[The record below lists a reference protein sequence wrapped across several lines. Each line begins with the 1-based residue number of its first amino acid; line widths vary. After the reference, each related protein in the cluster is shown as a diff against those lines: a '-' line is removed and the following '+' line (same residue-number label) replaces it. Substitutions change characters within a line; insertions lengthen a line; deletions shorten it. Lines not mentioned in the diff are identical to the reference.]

1 MIFVMYECEERVGY
15 TFKDKTLL
23 RTCFTHSSYSHEH
36 GGKNNERLEF
46 FGDSILGFIVTEYLF
61 NKFPDDGEGKLTVY
75 KQQIVS
81 RKPLAEA
88 IVRLGL
94 NDYILYGEGERR
106 NSPEHHEAAC
116 ENLYEALVAG
126 IYIEGGE
133 DEAKKFIK
141 RTLISYFKPGR
152 VNLEETPAAEKK
164 LTNFKGMLQEYVQ
177 KQKLGEIVYKETGK
191 TGPQHN
197 PVFSVSVYVNGKKLG
212 SGQGKKKTEA
222 EQAAANTAYL
232 KLSDK
237 NLASAYEKQVAETA
251 TKKPE
256 NPNKPEA
263 KTVKAEVKTA
273 KTEEKANKSAKS
285 RNKQIKKAETAG
297 KSAAIKKP
305 NKGSATKNRFKFG
318 RKKPTE
324 NKKQGTGYIPEPKK
338 GERLSEF

>member
-1 MIFVMYECEERVGY
+1 MIFVMYECEERLGY

-61 NKFPDDGEGKLTVY
+61 DKFPDDGEGQLTVY

-126 IYIEGGE
+126 IYIDGGE

-152 VNLEETPAAEKK
+152 VNYEETSAAEKK

-177 KQKLGEIVYKETGK
+177 KQKLGEIIYKETGK

-222 EQAAANTAYL
+222 EQAAASAAYL
-232 KLSDK
+232 KLSGK
-237 NLASAYEKQVAETA
+237 NAALDNKSLSAETV
-251 TKKPE
+251 TNKSDKQDKPE
-256 NPNKPEA
+256 TKEGKTEFKAA
-263 KTVKAEVKTA
+263 KTK
-273 KTEEKANKSAKS
+273 EKANKSANS
-285 RNKQIKKAETAG
+285 RNKQIKKSETAG
-297 KSAAIKKP
+297 KGAAIKKTDKSP
-305 NKGSATKNRFKFG
+305 SAKNRFKFG
-318 RKKPTE
+318 VKKPTE
-324 NKKQGTGYIPEPKK
+324 NKKTGNGIYSRTE
-338 GERLSEF
+338 ERRKIK

>member
-1 MIFVMYECEERVGY
+1 MIFVMYECEERLGY

-61 NKFPDDGEGKLTVY
+61 DKFRGEGEGQLTMY

-106 NSPEHHEAAC
+106 NAPEHHEAAC

-126 IYIEGGE
+126 IYIDGGGE
-133 DEAKKFIK
+133 EARKFIR
-141 RTLISYFKPGR
+141 RTLIAYFRPGKK
-152 VNLEETPAAEKK
+152 NPEEVPVAEKK
-164 LTNFKGMLQEYVQ
+164 LTNYKGVLQEYVQ
-177 KQKLGEIVYKETGK
+177 KQKIGEIIYKETGK
-191 TGPQHN
+191 TGPQHD
-197 PVFSVSVYVNGKKLG
+197 PVFSISVYVNGKKLG

-222 EQAAANTAYL
+222 EQAAASMAYL
-232 KLSDK
+232 KLSGK
-237 NLASAYEKQVAETA
+237 NAAKASKEPNTEKL
-251 TKKPE
+251 TKKPDKI
-256 NPNKPEA
+256 NKNEA
-263 KTVKAEVKTA
+263 KSVKTEVKTA
-273 KTEEKANKSAKS
+273 KTEEKANKPAKS
-285 RNKQIKKAETAG
+285 QNKQIKKAETAG

-305 NKGSATKNRFKFG
+305 DKGSATKNRFKFG
-318 RKKPTE
+318 VKKPTE

>member
-126 IYIEGGE
+126 IYIDGGE

-152 VNLEETPAAEKK
+152 VNYEETSAAEKK

-212 SGQGKKKTEA
+212 SGQGKKKNEA
-222 EQAAANTAYL
+222 EQSAANTAYL
-232 KLSDK
+232 MLSGK
-237 NLASAYEKQVAETA
+237 NAEKTSKESNATA
-251 TKKPE
+251 TKKPDK
-256 NPNKPEA
+256 PNKPEA
-263 KTVKAEVKTA
+263 KTIKA
-273 KTEEKANKSAKS
+273 EEKANKSVKS
-285 RNKQIKKAETAG
+285 QNKQNKQIKKTETAG

-305 NKGSATKNRFKFG
+305 NKGSTTKNRFKFG
-318 RKKPTE
+318 VKKPIE